1 MVIEISER
9 LIKAFEILNNGT
21 VFKRDAVN
29 TIHFSKH
36 RAALRGFFGKTLDCT
51 ENETIWVWYSLPA
64 REMFLKELRVC
75 S

>member
-21 VFKRDAVN
+21 VFKGDAVN

-51 ENETIWVWYSLPA
+51 ENETIWV
-64 REMFLKELRVC
+64 
-75 S
+75 